1 MYLLYSSL
9 LCSLVLSLH
18 ERIVII
24 SNSKGKRKILGNCW
38 LNEEEEADIRKL
50 AEKVEVEVRAVPNE
64 QKKILVHLL

>member
-1 MYLLYSSL
+1 MK
-9 LCSLVLSLH
+9 
-18 ERIVII
+18 
-24 SNSKGKRKILGNCW
+24 KGKRKILGNCW